1 MQVNPGIY
9 DIRGDRLTTRI
20 IESKSLDAADN
31 LWVKNLRDNVE
42 ANQAEQVITQYNY
55 IKNKA
60 HLASFLYEKMNCNLR
75 DVAPERG
82 FFVTIHTPPEERL
95 LKCRK
100 KKCASAR
107 AHFFDRENSV

>member
-1 MQVNPGIY
+1 MNTLQNNPLYEVMQVNPGIY
-9 DIRGDRLTTRI
+9 DIRGDRFTTRI
-20 IESKSLDAADN
+20 IESKSLDVADI

-82 FFVTIHTPPEERL
+82 FFSN
-95 LKCRK
+95 KN
-100 KKCASAR
+100 
-107 AHFFDRENSV
+107 FFDVFRYCKIIPYWL